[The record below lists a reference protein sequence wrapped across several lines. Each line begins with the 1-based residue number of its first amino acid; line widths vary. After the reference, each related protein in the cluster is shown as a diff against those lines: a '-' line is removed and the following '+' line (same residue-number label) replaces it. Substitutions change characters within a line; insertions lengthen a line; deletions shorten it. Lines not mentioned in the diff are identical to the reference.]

1 MKHEGSV
8 VAPELPGVKGE
19 ATQTTLTGVVTAGL
33 FKGRHENYERP
44 VHTPEERMYR
54 DRSVDR
60 DVKSLTPSVLE

>member
-1 MKHEGSV
+1 M
-8 VAPELPGVKGE
+8 KGE